1 MQRGHSIALP
11 VRGAVTQILD
21 LPAVTREL
29 PAVPPAELDPYLDA
43 AARCF
48 ARHGIG
54 RTGVPDIARELGV
67 SRTTVYRQ
75 VGTIRE
81 LAGLLFAREIH
92 RLLATVP
99 AQAVGTE
106 PVDAIVG
113 MATLVTRF
121 AHEHPVLRKVLVDEP
136 ELAGSYLS
144 LGLQALIDRV
154 RPVARP
160 LIAAG
165 VAGGGLAA
173 RDPDVLVDW
182 LVRLICSVV
191 LVPPRADLADYFED
205 VLRPVLAP
213 ART

>member
-1 MQRGHSIALP
+1 MA
-11 VRGAVTQILD
+11 QILD
-21 LPAVTREL
+21 LPSVTSEL

-48 ARHGIG
+48 ARHGIL
-54 RTGVPDIARELGV
+54 RTAVPDIARELGV

-92 RLLATVP
+92 RLLAAVP
-99 AQAVGTE
+99 GQVAGSE
-106 PVDAIVG
+106 PVDAIIR

-121 AHEHPVLRKVLVDEP
+121 AHEHPVLRKVLADEAD
-136 ELAGSYLS
+136 LAGSYLS

-160 LIAAG
+160 LIARGIADG
-165 VAGGGLAA
+165 NLAD

-191 LVPPRADLADYFED
+191 LVPPTVDLAAYFDD
-205 VLRPVLAP
+205 VLRPVLTP
-213 ART
+213 GPS